1 MLARA
6 NRAGPSR
13 RRRILAEIP
22 VLERDSASAT
32 RDGHAPPG
40 ERPQVEV
47 VVPVRNEECDLGPSI
62 RRLHGFLRG
71 DSPFSAQMP
80 IADNGSTDGTWPL
93 AVALSEEYPGVR
105 ALRIDQAGRGRALHA
120 VWGSSDAD
128 VLAYMDVDM
137 STDLN
142 ALLPLVAPLLSGHSD
157 LAIGD
162 AARAQR
168 PCGPRPTQRV
178 HLTLL
183 QPAAP
188 CRARHAIL

>member
-71 DSPFSAQMP
+71 DFPFSAQIT

-93 AVALSEEYPGVR
+93 AVALSEEYPG
-105 ALRIDQAGRGRALHA
+105 GRALHA

-157 LAIGD
+157 LAIGTRL
-162 AARAQR
+162 ARSAR
-168 PCGPRPTQRV
+168 VVRGPRREFISRSYN
-178 HLTLL
+178 LL
-183 QPAAP
+183 LHAALGTRFSMP
-188 CRARHAIL
+188 SA